1 MNRTDFGSRS
11 CQTLTVAHHMRG
23 SDPFPIVAG
32 IAVLR
37 RLELNDLAAF
47 QAYRSDP
54 QVGRFQGWSVMSD
67 KEATAFLSDMH
78 ACQLLRPGTWL
89 QLGIAEPRSMRLL
102 GDIGL
107 RLAESQDEAEVGFTL
122 APHAQGRGIATAA
135 VSAAIEFVFRN
146 TPAERVI
153 GITDARNIASIRL
166 LARVGMQMLGS
177 TPAVFRGESCTEYSY
192 ARYRGSGTQPS

>member
-1 MNRTDFGSRS
+1 MHDP
-11 CQTLTVAHHMRG
+11 
-23 SDPFPIVAG
+23 DPFPIVAG

-37 RLELNDLAAF
+37 RLEVNDLAAF
-47 QAYRSDP
+47 QTYRSEP

-89 QLGIAEPRSMRLL
+89 QLGIAEPGSMRLL

-107 RLAESQDEAEVGFTL
+107 RLAETQDEAEVGFTL
-122 APHAQGRGIATAA
+122 APQAQGRGVATAA
-135 VSAAIEFVFRN
+135 VNAAIGLVFRQ
-146 TPAERVI
+146 TPAKRVL

-166 LARVGMQMLGS
+166 LARVGMKKIGS
-177 TPAVFRGESCTEYSY
+177 TPAVFRGESCIEDSY
-192 ARYRGSGTQPS
+192 ARYRDSGAKPS